1 MRLYFKYV
9 SILLKSQLQYRASTI
24 MVIIAQM
31 FFPLSLFATIVLL
44 FKRFGSIGEYT
55 LYQVALCYSVTHI
68 GFSSAELIFKGFDKF
83 ASYIRTGS
91 FDRFMV
97 RPRKLSFQVLSS
109 QFDLSR
115 IGRIIQA
122 IAVLIFVLFNIQIE
136 WTFFKII
143 VLCLMI
149 FSSILIFSAI
159 YVLGSSL
166 CFFTVQDL
174 RFVNIFTH
182 GGKEMSQYPLSIFKK
197 GFRIFFTFVIPFG
210 AFNYLPLSFLL
221 DKTSGNPILYALMP
235 LLCIPFFT
243 LSFFIWNK
251 CSKHYKSAGG

>member
-136 WTFFKII
+136 WTFFKLI

-166 CFFTVQDL
+166 CFFTVQGL

-235 LLCIPFFT
+235 LLCIPFFA
-243 LSFFIWNK
+243 LSLFIWNK